1 MTPSNYFEPSL
12 IGCDHVPSLII
23 LNSIMQ
29 KEYANLTF
37 PLATCIVMSGIYE
50 DDLDKADEI
59 IYTGQGG
66 NDLLGNHRQ
75 IGSQQLK
82 RGNLALKVGFN
93 SSYLLVI
100 LNACNILYSTFLWL
114 CFCFKL

>member
-1 MTPSNYFEPSL
+1 
-12 IGCDHVPSLII
+12 
-23 LNSIMQ
+23 MQ
-29 KEYANLTF
+29 KGYENLTF

-75 IGSQQLK
+75 IGSQK
-82 RGNLALKVGFN
+82 MARGNLALSVSCTG
-93 SSYLLVI
+93 SYLLHV
-100 LNACNILYSTFLWL
+100 L
-114 CFCFKL
+114 